1 MAIVRLRKE
10 RTMEY
15 NYEESI
21 KTLRTNLQFC
31 GRNIRVIMFTSAF
44 PNEGKSSISFDLAH
58 SLAQLGKK
66 TILVDADIRKSVL
79 LSRYEVED
87 EVVGLSQY
95 LSDQCR
101 LQDVIYA
108 TDEEKLSVIFAG
120 PYSPNPVELLDEDLC
135 KKMFE
140 VLKSNFDYV
149 VVDTPPMA
157 NLIDGAILAKYC
169 DGSVIVVESGAV
181 SYRVEQKVK
190 SQLEKAGSRIL
201 GVVLNKVDLHSSKYY
216 GRYGRYGYGKYGYGR
231 YGRYGGNGENKE
243 DGGLN

>member
-1 MAIVRLRKE
+1 MTVVRLRKKKD
-10 RTMEY
+10 MEY

-31 GRNIRVIMFTSAF
+31 GRNIRVVMFTSAF
-44 PNEGKSSISFDLAH
+44 PNEGKSSLSFDLAY

-79 LSRYEVED
+79 ISRYEVEE

-95 LSDQCR
+95 LSGQCG
-101 LQDVIYA
+101 LQHLVYP

-120 PYSPNPVELLDEDLC
+120 PYSPNPVELLDEELC
-135 KKMFE
+135 KKLFD
-140 VLKSNFDYV
+140 VLKANFEYV

-169 DGSVIVVESGAV
+169 DGSVIVIESGAV
-181 SYRVEQKVK
+181 SYRVEQQVK
-190 SQLEKAGSRIL
+190 KQLEKAGSRIL

-216 GRYGRYGYGKYGYGR
+216 GRYGRYGR
-231 YGRYGGNGENKE
+231 YNRYDGNAEYKG
-243 DGGLN
+243 DGSSN